1 MFEKTKLTETPEIN
15 TYKPKVKYIVG
26 KLIPTFKIHQ
36 NEIAEI
42 RKAIDDSPYPVILA
56 GDFNAVPNSYEY
68 YHLGKNLKDTFMEV
82 GNGSG
87 TSFHDYQFPIR
98 IDYIF
103 CSKSIKPVNYQVDRS
118 VKISDHYPVIAE
130 FKID

>member
-1 MFEKTKLTETPEIN
+1 
-15 TYKPKVKYIVG
+15 
-26 KLIPTFKIHQ
+26 
-36 NEIAEI
+36 
-42 RKAIDDSPYPVILA
+42 
-56 GDFNAVPNSYEY
+56 
-68 YHLGKNLKDTFMEV
+68 MEV